1 MIPEQES
8 NNKEEKQQLQGREF
22 SSIFAFK
29 IKRKGS
35 SSSSLLPNNNN
46 NFDFLT
52 NLIAS
57 NGFKF
62 ESEAY
67 QSGFGKPT
75 IFDRNILVAPYYDI
89 IEERIIEDTT
99 NKDKPG
105 EIKQETK
112 IQPTQK
118 VRYIIDTNIFA
129 NEDLVFI
136 CRTDP
141 LFSF

>member
-1 MIPEQES
+1 LIPEQDS
-8 NNKEEKQQLQGREF
+8 NNNEQQQLQGREF

-29 IKRKGS
+29 IKRKRS
-35 SSSSLLPNNNN
+35 SISLLPYN
-46 NFDFLT
+46 NFHSLP
-52 NLIAS
+52 NLITS

-75 IFDRNILVAPYYDI
+75 MFDKKILVAPYYDI

-112 IQPTQK
+112 ILPTQK
-118 VRYIIDTNIFA
+118 VRYI
-129 NEDLVFI
+129 
-136 CRTDP
+136 
-141 LFSF
+141 

>member
-1 MIPEQES
+1 LIPEQDS
-8 NNKEEKQQLQGREF
+8 NNNEEQQLQGREF

-35 SSSSLLPNNNN
+35 SSSSSSSLLPHNNNN
-46 NFDFLT
+46 IDSLT

-75 IFDRNILVAPYYDI
+75 MFDKKILVAPYYDI

-112 IQPTQK
+112 IQPSQK
-118 VRYIIDTNIFA
+118 VRYIIN
-129 NEDLVFI
+129 
-136 CRTDP
+136 
-141 LFSF
+141 SY